1 MKIEITMEQTKRVAM
16 EFDVTEEQLENI
28 KNGENPFFDEMK
40 NEIENGNPDLEYDY
54 SVCDEVGRTIVDW
67 DQKGEMLC
75 QT

>member
-16 EFDVTEEQLENI
+16 EFDVTEEQLENV

-67 DQKGEMLC
+67 D
-75 QT
+75 